1 MTFFD
6 DDSDYYDPVADELR
20 YERDAER
27 RHQARLLRHPDPR
40 DPDFEDDNDE

>member
-1 MTFFD
+1 MID
-6 DDSDYYDPVADELR
+6 DYDYDYDYVAEQLR

-27 RHQARLLRHPDPR
+27 RHQAQRLRHPDPR